1 MVSDLDWDHQ
11 HIWPP
16 YSSLRPL
23 EHRPQIVKGE
33 GVWLIDDTGNR
44 FLDAISSWWVNLH
57 GHAHPALAQA
67 LYKQALQLE
76 HSIFAGFTHSPAIS
90 LTRKLMPLL
99 PTMKRAFFSDN
110 GSTAVEVALKMA
122 LHYAVLK
129 KENRKR
135 IIAIE
140 GAFHGDT
147 FGAMA
152 VSGRGGFHAAFEELL
167 FEVDYIPFPERG
179 KEALALSTMR
189 ELAKSGLHA
198 AFVFEPIVQGAAGM
212 RMYTAE
218 VLSELMA
225 CAQQHEVLCIA
236 DEVMTGFGRTGTLFA
251 HEQASCKPDL
261 VCLSKGLTGGAMPM
275 GLTLANA
282 KVEAPFLMEGLE
294 HRFLHGHSYTAN
306 ALSCAVA
313 LASLE
318 LTTSPECISQ
328 RNRIASFFQEWK
340 SRLSIAYPEVS
351 FRTIG
356 CIWAM
361 EFLGAPEDY
370 QSRFRNELYHFALQK
385 GVLLRP
391 LGRVVY
397 VIPPYCIGNEELKII
412 EEVLAQMLEVFTKRK
427 N

>member
-1 MVSDLDWDHQ
+1 MVSDADWDHH

-23 EHRPQIVKGE
+23 EHRPQLVRGS
-33 GVWLIDDTGNR
+33 GVWLFDDAGNKY
-44 FLDAISSWWVNLH
+44 LDAISSWWVNLH
-57 GHAHPALAQA
+57 GHAHPVLAEALYAQA
-67 LYKQALQLE
+67 KELE
-76 HSIFAGFTHSPAIS
+76 HSIFAGFTHSPAIA
-90 LTRKLMPLL
+90 LTQKLLPLL

-122 LHYAVLK
+122 LHYSALK
-129 KENRKR
+129 NENRMR

-152 VSGRGGFHAAFEELL
+152 VSGRGGFHTAFENLL
-167 FEVDYIPFPERG
+167 FEVDYIPFPEKG
-179 KEALALSTMR
+179 KEERALEAMLK
-189 ELAKSGLHA
+189 LAQSGLHA
-198 AFVFEPIVQGAAGM
+198 AFIFEPLVQGAAGM
-212 RMYTAE
+212 RMYSAD
-218 VLSELMA
+218 VLSALME
-225 CAQQHEVLCIA
+225 CAKQHEVLCIA

-251 HEQASCKPDL
+251 HEQASSSPDL
-261 VCLSKGLTGGAMPM
+261 ICLSKGLTGGAMPM
-275 GLTLANA
+275 GLTIVNE
-282 KVEAPFLMEGLE
+282 KVEAPFLKEGFE

-306 ALSCAVA
+306 ALACAVA

-318 LTTSPECISQ
+318 LTISSECSMQ
-328 RNRIASFFQEWK
+328 RERLTVFFKELEN
-340 SRLSIAYPEVS
+340 RLSETFPQVA
-351 FRTIG
+351 FRTMG

-361 EFLGAPEDY
+361 EFLGEADDY
-370 QSRFRNELYHFALQK
+370 QSTFRDELYHFALQK

-397 VIPPYCIGNEELKII
+397 VIPPYCIDNEELKII
-412 EEVLAQMLEVFTKRK
+412 EEVLIHMLEVFTKRK